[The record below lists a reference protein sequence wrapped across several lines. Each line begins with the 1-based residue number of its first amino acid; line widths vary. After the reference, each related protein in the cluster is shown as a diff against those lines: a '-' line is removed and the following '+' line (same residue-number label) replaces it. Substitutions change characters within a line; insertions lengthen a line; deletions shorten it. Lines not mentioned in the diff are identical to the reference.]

1 VEAGIERLVANQRV
15 DSADHAGVSA
25 GFGQKMVDQHRG
37 GGFAVGTCDADH
49 AQFPRWKALKTRRQ
63 VRQGEMQVSLQADV
77 GDG

>member
-1 VEAGIERLVANQRV
+1 
-15 DSADHAGVSA
+15 
-25 GFGQKMVDQHRG
+25 MVDQHRG

-77 GDG
+77 GDGKTFRLEAVAENDSGAIGNG